1 MPNRVPDLL
10 ATWREAL
17 RLLDAGAPG
26 VEGSELRELV
36 EQLRAT
42 YQRLTDQH
50 ASQTA
55 AMQAEATD
63 LIARTRSLMGTM
75 SPDAHG
81 PESHTTS

>member
-1 MPNRVPDLL
+1 VPNRVPDLL

-50 ASQTA
+50 APQTA
-55 AMQAEATD
+55 AMQAEATE
-63 LIARTRSLMGTM
+63 LIARTRNLIGTM
-75 SPDAHG
+75 HSEAERAERDTAL
-81 PESHTTS
+81 